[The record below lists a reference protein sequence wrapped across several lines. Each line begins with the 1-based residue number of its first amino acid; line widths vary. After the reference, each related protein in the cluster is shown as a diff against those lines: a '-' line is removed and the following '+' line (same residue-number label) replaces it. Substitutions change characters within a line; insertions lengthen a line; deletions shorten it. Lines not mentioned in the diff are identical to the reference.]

1 MNTEHKSGNK
11 RLWLGPVL
19 LAVPFLAVI
28 VFAALRL
35 GPTILRVISVLIKGA
50 VVS

>member
-11 RLWLGPVL
+11 LLWLGPVV
-19 LAVPFLAVI
+19 LALPFLAVI
-28 VFAALRL
+28 LFAALRF